1 MSITESP
8 GARVYLTGR
17 HHFSINFMVF
27 NVLFIL
33 SFVQRINKNQEKN
46 VKNIYILLGCI
57 YRMRKLCFLVVME
70 RYAYRCLLK
79 KKGVGYTGK
88 VYVGFLQRKGSR
100 KKGKPAFLFL
110 FCTEYKSLLGFWYLG
125 GFNSYFFTGFSDIY
139 IFFYYK
145 HIHNSHILS

>member
-1 MSITESP
+1 
-8 GARVYLTGR
+8 
-17 HHFSINFMVF
+17 
-27 NVLFIL
+27 
-33 SFVQRINKNQEKN
+33 
-46 VKNIYILLGCI
+46 
-57 YRMRKLCFLVVME
+57 MRKLCFLVVME

-139 IFFYYK
+139 IFFITSTYT
-145 HIHNSHILS
+145 IHTFFPKSNLIRFLLGFDPSILSTHNFFTHNLNMFPFLGVQLK